1 MKDKDKLANLLFQ
14 EIKENLDFLKVV
26 TTADNTDDLGS
37 EEYQWFIEMV
47 DKLQKEG

>member
-1 MKDKDKLANLLFQ
+1 MKNKDKLANLLFQ
-14 EIKENLDFLKVV
+14 EIKENIDFLKVA

-37 EEYQWFIEMV
+37 DEYQWFTDMV